1 MNTGIALF
9 EQKEVRK
16 VWDGKQWYFVLEDI
30 IVILVESND
39 PKQYIKK
46 MRQRDSELNQG
57 WVQLVPTL

>member
-46 MRQRDSELNQG
+46 MRQRDS
-57 WVQLVPTL
+57 

>member
-1 MNTGIALF
+1 MNTGIVLF